1 VCQYKNKDKEMYY
14 VCVKDTDETI
24 AICSRLEDALSYLAA
39 QDVDKC
45 QYVIKDM
52 TAMNTFA
59 K

>member
-1 VCQYKNKDKEMYY
+1 MYY